1 VALLFKNNKHIYMAC
16 LINDAL
22 ALDCMD
28 SLGGVKVA
36 YILAG
41 DITETTENVGG
52 EITDITGT
60 GNFYEFQLAKDT
72 AFYNETITPSNANGS
87 LFYQGELTI
96 VLQKMDAVKRNQILL
111 LAQNRDLR
119 IAFVDNNDVTYI
131 AGLSRGMVMSS
142 GTAATGTAVGD
153 LNGYTLIFQSQEPKS
168 AGILADPLADVLTG
182 ITIVNA

>member
-1 VALLFKNNKHIYMAC
+1 MAC
-16 LINDAL
+16 LINSAL

-41 DITETTENVGG
+41 EIASTTENVGG
-52 EITDITGT
+52 EITDVNGT
-60 GNFYEFQLAKDT
+60 GSFYEFQLAKDT
-72 AFYNETITPSNANGS
+72 AFYNETITPSNTNGS

-96 VLQKMDAVKRNQILL
+96 VLQKMDANKRNSILL

-119 IAFVDNNDVTYI
+119 IAFVDNNNVTYI

-153 LNGYTLIFQSQEPKS
+153 LNGYTLVFQSQEPQS
-168 AGILADPLADVLTG
+168 AAIVEGTLADVVTG